1 MKFTV
6 SPPTPASSPAFSP
19 ALRAPLPTT
28 EPARWRPSGTPQD
41 RLARVAARRAFVEMK
56 QCFMRAVAD
65 AEGAHVPLLQWHVR
79 QTTDVMDLWVLRDV
93 VIESLP
99 RDSVVGERHRREL
112 QSHLDAAFPDGA
124 DEGRLAQA

>member
-1 MKFTV
+1 MRFTA
-6 SPPTPASSPAFSP
+6 SAPPAGS
-19 ALRAPLPTT
+19 APLRQPHTDT
-28 EPARWRPSGTPQD
+28 LGTACWRLSGTPQD

-65 AEGAHVPLLQWHVR
+65 AEGAHVPLLQRHVR
-79 QTTDVMDLWVLRDV
+79 QTSEVMDLWVLREV

-99 RDSVVGERHRREL
+99 RDSMVGERHRREL
-112 QSHLDAAFPDGA
+112 RAHLDATFPEGA